1 MTPLEPHVS
10 SIASVIQLAVA
21 PVFLLTA
28 VGSLLGVLTNRL
40 SRAVDRAR
48 RLEGLLGG
56 MEGDALAQTLQELQV
71 LSRRARWVN
80 RAITACTACALL
92 ICLEVAALFIG
103 AFLNTDLS
111 NVAGSLFILAM
122 LSLTLGLI
130 SFLREIFLASQNLR
144 IGTHRPGLFWK
155 SRP

>member
-1 MTPLEPHVS
+1 MEPHVF
-10 SIASVIQLAVA
+10 SIANVIQLAVA

-48 RLEGLLGG
+48 RLELLLDSQ
-56 MEGDALAQTLQELQV
+56 EGEALAHTQLQLHV
-71 LSRRARWVN
+71 LSRRSRWVN

-92 ICLEVAALFIG
+92 ICLEVAALFVG

-111 NVAGSLFILAM
+111 GIAGTLFILAM
-122 LSLTLGLI
+122 LALTLGLL
-130 SFLREIFLASQNLR
+130 SFLREIFLASYHLR
-144 IGTHRPGLFWK
+144 IGTHRPGLF
-155 SRP
+155 